1 MNISVKDMII
11 SFAAGLVIFS
21 LLMVFICIGIFNS
34 EIEVSAFDIPHSVEN
49 EKIDLHS
56 AVVFTVPSADDANLE
71 LAVLAMLDEK
81 GKTLYF
87 TAVYGDYLMN
97 YRNSLSY
104 VSGVYREV
112 GDSMLPEL
120 VKSFSG
126 VTVEEVVAFQ
136 NVINFAE
143 FKTELGNYFS
153 TAPDK
158 FVEVF
163 NSELSYSEINIKDLP
178 LAIKVQKT
186 ENTYERIEVIDVER
200 SVETF
205 KSIID

>member
-1 MNISVKDMII
+1 MARMVHFYRDTL
-11 SFAAGLVIFS
+11 GLQTDWD
-21 LLMVFICIGIFNS
+21 G
-34 EIEVSAFDIPHSVEN
+34 
-49 EKIDLHS
+49 
-56 AVVFTVPSADDANLE
+56 
-71 LAVLAMLDEK
+71 
-81 GKTLYF
+81 G
-87 TAVYGDYLMN
+87 
-97 YRNSLSY
+97 
-104 VSGVYREV
+104 
-112 GDSMLPEL
+112 
-120 VKSFSG
+120 
-126 VTVEEVVAFQ
+126 
-136 NVINFAE
+136 NFAE